1 MHKIKYMMSIKAV
14 FFDIDGTLV
23 SFNTHKIPLSAI
35 EAINTIHK
43 NGIKVFI
50 ATGRPVAIIN
60 NLNEIKDIIDG
71 YITFNGAYCFIGN
84 KDISISPI
92 PKQDVNVML
101 EDSTKRDYAVLVCGK
116 NDVAVYNHKPIFD
129 ELFVKGLGVTNVNV
143 HKPIEPIL
151 KDPILQLTPFFTK
164 EKEKDILPKMYNSV
178 SARWHPEFTDI
189 TINGANKGEALH
201 KMAKALNI
209 DVSECMVFGDGGN
222 DKGIIE
228 AAGIGIAMGNAEDSV
243 KSIANYVTTSV
254 DNYGIKNGLKNFGLI

>member
-1 MHKIKYMMSIKAV
+1 
-14 FFDIDGTLV
+14 
-23 SFNTHKIPLSAI
+23 
-35 EAINTIHK
+35 
-43 NGIKVFI
+43 
-50 ATGRPVAIIN
+50 
-60 NLNEIKDIIDG
+60 
-71 YITFNGAYCFIGN
+71 
-84 KDISISPI
+84 
-92 PKQDVNVML
+92 ML